1 MWAETANV
9 DMFDSLP
16 SMVSS
21 RTEDQIADICMSEE
35 KEITLNIKNVQT
47 QNGGDDCGLFALAS
61 ATSLCFGEDPSNI
74 AYTQHK
80 MRNHLQQCFV
90 NRCITLFPQR
100 LRKRQYQ
107 RPSIIKTQELNIYC
121 YCRQPKSGRMIQCN
135 ICEEWFHIRFA
146 QMLHKQFGRKSPCHG
161 TVEIVSAAVS
171 CCIIDYLLL

>member
-47 QNGGDDCGLFALAS
+47 QNGGDDCGLFALAF

-90 NRCITLFPQR
+90 NRCIMLFPRR

-107 RPSIIKTQELNIYC
+107 GLSIIKTQEINIYC

-135 ICEEWFHIRFA
+135 KCEEWFHRICANAPQAVWKKR
-146 QMLHKQFGRKSPCHG
+146 S
-161 TVEIVSAAVS
+161 VSWNCRNCV
-171 CCIIDYLLL
+171 